1 MKRQILIVDDNPE
14 IREVVNVLLSNE
26 GYEVSEADNGTTA
39 IAMCEDKDLI
49 ILDVMMPGMDGY
61 KTCRKIRE
69 ISNAPILFLTAK
81 TLEEDKSEGFSNGGD
96 DYLDK
101 PFSYPELLSRVN
113 ALLRRYYVYRGKINA
128 EGSNIIEKQNLKIDI
143 EGNYVW
149 VDDEEINL
157 TDIEYRILLLLASN
171 PKRVYSNH
179 ELYESIWDE
188 PYLYTANNTIMVHIR
203 NLRKKLKVDPS
214 APKYIKTVWGKGY
227 RFD

>member
-1 MKRQILIVDDNPE
+1 MKRKILIVDDNPE

-26 GYEVSEADNGTTA
+26 GYEVSEADNGSIA
-39 IAMCEDKDLI
+39 ISMCEDKDLI

-101 PFSYPELLSRVN
+101 PFSYAELLSRVN
-113 ALLRRYYVYRGKINA
+113 ALLRRYYVYRGKANS
-128 EGSNIIEKQNLKIDI
+128 ENSNFIEKQNLKIDI
-143 EGNYVW
+143 EGNHVW
-149 VDDEEINL
+149 IDDEEINL
-157 TDIEYRILLLLASN
+157 TDIEYKILLLLASN

-179 ELYESIWDE
+179 EVYENVWDE

-203 NLRKKLKVDPS
+203 NLRKKLKIDPS
-214 APKYIKTVWGKGY
+214 LPKYIKTVWGKGY